1 MFDELEKYESNG
13 QFFFSVGDEL
23 GKVCN
28 APKNGLGVYIVYAL
42 KNGKIELIYIGSS
55 GKVKQ
60 NGSAKIRKGGIHD
73 RLVNGKQF
81 DKPRKTSW
89 IEKLKS
95 ENIEALD
102 VYWYETFDQ
111 INSDIPTTIEGLIIQ
126 KYFDVHGRLPKWN
139 KEY

>member
-13 QFFFSVGDEL
+13 HFFFSVHDEL
-23 GKVCN
+23 GKVCD

-55 GKVKQ
+55 GKVYQ
-60 NGSAKIRKGGIHD
+60 NGSKKIRKGGIYD

-81 DKPRKTSW
+81 DKPRKISW
-89 IEKLKS
+89 KEKLIA

-102 VYWYETFDQ
+102 VYWYETFDES
-111 INSDIPTTIEGLIIQ
+111 NSDIPATIEGLIMQ
-126 KYFDVHGRLPKWN
+126 RHFYVYGRLPKWN
-139 KEY
+139 KEF